1 TLDFN
6 EDSENHDNVIFG
18 EAPDACDGPTGSGPS
33 GNDAYDIQKPPA
45 PPDTYIRAW
54 FEDGLYY
61 PFNCLQEDYRQYPDT
76 SKVWNLSVQWMPSD
90 YTSPTNATISWDT
103 AEIDD
108 SEYNSVVLYDGLT
121 SSVVADMLVDT
132 DYTFAV
138 DATVPK
144 AFQII
149 CSI

>member
-1 TLDFN
+1 
-6 EDSENHDNVIFG
+6 
-18 EAPDACDGPTGSGPS
+18 
-33 GNDAYDIQKPPA
+33 
-45 PPDTYIRAW
+45 
-54 FEDGLYY
+54 
-61 PFNCLQEDYRQYPDT
+61 DT

-149 CSI
+149 CSIINETPGFSDENPSDRSVDVPITTSQLTVTIRDTEGDIFNWSIKTIPDIGSSSGIGESNGTKICPVGGLSC